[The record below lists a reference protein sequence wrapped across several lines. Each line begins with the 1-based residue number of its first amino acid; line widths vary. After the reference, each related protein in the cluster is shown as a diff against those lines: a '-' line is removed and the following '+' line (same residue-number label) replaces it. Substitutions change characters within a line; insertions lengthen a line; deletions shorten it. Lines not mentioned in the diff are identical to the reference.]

1 MHRSHRRVRS
11 RRVLGIARLIHVVP
25 AGDPEALRRA
35 LAQALDGTTG
45 KSDVAPITET
55 ERLVLGWGRYA
66 SHHLQLMNELVSS
79 IKFSV

>member
-1 MHRSHRRVRS
+1 MVM
-11 RRVLGIARLIHVVP
+11 
-25 AGDPEALRRA
+25 
-35 LAQALDGTTG
+35 TG

-79 IKFSV
+79 TETSSAREVNIRFSVCTTQLPSRP